1 MLRNQRE
8 ILGFA
13 PEWVPDSEAFRCH
26 RCNTSFSFFLR
37 RHHCRNCGN
46 VYCNNCSSRRLIL
59 PWIGPGPV
67 RVCEQCW
74 NDTLDKLLPSSSR
87 TPSSSSSSSQKL
99 PRIIEDVVAAL
110 EKFGLER
117 EDILTF
123 ASSLHQK
130 GVTADDISACCKLLI
145 KNAKPKSVSIQE
157 YNKLKAELEVVKKSE
172 GELLER
178 LQKAQRTI
186 EEKDKQLKTVT
197 GICVCSS
204 RRSHSFVN
212 FLWLSQFISNDFV

>member
-1 MLRNQRE
+1 
-8 ILGFA
+8 
-13 PEWVPDSEAFRCH
+13 
-26 RCNTSFSFFLR
+26 
-37 RHHCRNCGN
+37 
-46 VYCNNCSSRRLIL
+46 
-59 PWIGPGPV
+59 
-67 RVCEQCW
+67 
-74 NDTLDKLLPSSSR
+74 
-87 TPSSSSSSSQKL
+87 
-99 PRIIEDVVAAL
+99 VVAAL